1 MKKTEREAARFLPLL
16 ATASA
21 VHNFCRRSAFYSKKS
36 VCGGTANSS
45 SNLIGRRSR
54 FSAVHKHFPFILYSR
69 IGELSTVKGIF
80 YEGRAHSRPP
90 PRLCGIEL

>member
-36 VCGGTANSS
+36 VCGGTVTPS
-45 SNLIGRRSR
+45 SNLIGSRGR
-54 FSAVHKHFPFILYSR
+54 FSAVHKHFPLILYAAIQR
-69 IGELSTVKGIF
+69 LSIVYKK
-80 YEGRAHSRPP
+80 
-90 PRLCGIEL
+90 